1 MCFGREA
8 AKPALDDFVWD
19 GSAVAGITLQTSPD
33 NKKIVASRMFVA
45 GTLMQNRKE
54 LKASRLFVDADKD
67 LKISYIIEESSMFT
81 FKSGTTI
88 GDYLEDD
95 KVDWEV
101 LKKGPSGT
109 TTIDSSEY
117 EDNKIGDFC
126 LRPFL
131 VPLSSS
137 RAKLT
142 ILAFL

>member
-1 MCFGREA
+1 MA
-8 AKPALDDFVWD
+8 ALRKPALDDFDWD

-33 NKKIVASRMFVA
+33 NKKVVTSRMFIA

-67 LKISYIIEESSMFT
+67 LKISYIIEESSIFT
-81 FKSGTTI
+81 FNSGTTI

-101 LKKGPSGT
+101 LKKAPSGM

-117 EDNKIGDFC
+117 EDPAQFE
-126 LRPFL
+126 LESHP
-131 VPLSSS
+131 VSS
-137 RAKLT
+137 
-142 ILAFL
+142 